1 MDGDYRDLDASPSE
15 RELQVLHLLATQ
27 RRKLEFLAASRCTH
41 DGRLLAGVCRLSD
54 GLWAWHSG
62 SRLSPTASRTEVAS
76 WHLDMFDS
84 EEFTPQIYRQADHL
98 ADEILG
104 DVPRYEKPATVMQV
118 FDCDSDGGVRVGRW
132 RGTPHALQFFAGGLP
147 LFEHASCNCRRSYQV
162 QMLAL
167 IHAGVRADAGTLPRG
182 IHVKTLPV
190 ECARRSA
197 GVTGMAYLLTDK
209 GVEVTLDE

>member
-1 MDGDYRDLDASPSE
+1 M
-15 RELQVLHLLATQ
+15 
-27 RRKLEFLAASRCTH
+27 
-41 DGRLLAGVCRLSD
+41 
-54 GLWAWHSG
+54 
-62 SRLSPTASRTEVAS
+62 
-76 WHLDMFDS
+76 DMFDS